1 MTVQHFWTKIPAT
14 QLYAFFVLSAFSFR
28 GRLHGSIQLGGLTS
42 RNRKLVTYI
51 QKLKYFTLYAFQVE
65 AVVLKNDGA
74 KSNLVFIQTKE
85 NGRS

>member
-1 MTVQHFWTKIPAT
+1 MGRLTAST
-14 QLYAFFVLSAFSFR
+14 QL
-28 GRLHGSIQLGGLTS
+28 GSLPS

-51 QKLKYFTLYAFQVE
+51 QKLKPFTLYAFQVE
-65 AVVLKNDGA
+65 AAVLQNGGA